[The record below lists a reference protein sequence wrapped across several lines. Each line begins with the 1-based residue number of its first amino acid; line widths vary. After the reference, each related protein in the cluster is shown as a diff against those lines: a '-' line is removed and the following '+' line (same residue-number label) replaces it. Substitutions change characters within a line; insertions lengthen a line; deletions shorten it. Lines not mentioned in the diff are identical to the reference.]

1 MSQGSVQLNSRSSP
15 SPIPTNPIQA
25 HQNDAINTL
34 TAQVTSLA
42 EIVQSLQVPLSNHVH
57 SKEPPTIMDSQARTK
72 IERLKQ
78 AVKSLNELKNLVVKD
93 PFDDLPRISLPPNC
107 PLDFRKYNRTTDPLH
122 HIKTFKMETRPYT
135 EDRQVLA
142 YLF

>member
-1 MSQGSVQLNSRSSP
+1 
-15 SPIPTNPIQA
+15 
-25 HQNDAINTL
+25 
-34 TAQVTSLA
+34 
-42 EIVQSLQVPLSNHVH
+42 
-57 SKEPPTIMDSQARTK
+57 MDSQVRTE

-78 AVKSLNELKNLVVKD
+78 AVKSLNEPKNPFVED

-107 PLDFRKYNRTTDPLH
+107 PLDFRKYNGTTDSLH

-135 EDRQVLA
+135 KDKQVLA